1 MKRLLRWLCPALF
14 LAAAVAVIAF
24 LHLFTQVDESMTF
37 INWDTSVQVL
47 PDGSEQPVSD
57 DVYSDTTAF
66 SGTYRFSGTLPEGLG
81 EGSLLFETAG
91 ASLTLSL
98 NGDTIWHSESSGP
111 ESTLSM
117 PQGMVPVPEG
127 VSGELT
133 LTCTVLDGSRIMF
146 PPLLRFVPENLSSME
161 STALANRAAFPA
173 GAAALALVLVFGV
186 FLLSILA
193 GRPVQ
198 ESGSVRD
205 PEDAG

>member
-57 DVYSDTTAF
+57 AVYSDTTAL
-66 SGTYRFSGTLPEGLG
+66 SGTLPEGLG

-193 GRPVQ
+193 GLPVQ
-198 ESGSVRD
+198 ESGSFRD